1 MNHCQSPYHIDL
13 AGSLKALLA
22 PEFKPVCFTA
32 GLALL
37 ALGLWLL
44 AEALVVKDLPLLA
57 NALLG
62 CLLPGLG
69 LLYRGLFP
77 MDNALTLGY
86 LLIWMF
92 LAGIARSLEEPDT
105 LLTAH
110 MLVGCILFLLP
121 GLVLLRITTW
131 ETGEG
136 TYPGEDARRWDSV
149 SDDPPDP
156 PGNADPQQPRREPP
170 GHASESPRRTY
181 LRVLGLEGAPSPARI
196 RAAYRRE
203 IRLYHPDRV
212 AHLGPELLALAERKA
227 AEINLAYDYLLR
239 QRR

>member
-1 MNHCQSPYHIDL
+1 MNHCQSPYRIDL
-13 AGSLKALLA
+13 AGSLKALI
-22 PEFKPVCFTA
+22 PEFKPFCFTA
-32 GLALL
+32 GLGLVT
-37 ALGLWLL
+37 LGLWLL
-44 AEALVVKDLPLLA
+44 NKSWAVANLPLLA

-77 MDNALTLGY
+77 VDNALTLGY

-92 LAGIARSLEEPDT
+92 LAGLARSLEEPDT

-131 ETGEG
+131 ETGEE

-149 SDDPPDP
+149 PDDPPEP
-156 PGNADPQQPRREPP
+156 PGTAEPQQPHRESP
-170 GHASESPRRTY
+170 GHASGSVRRTH
-181 LRVLGLEGAPSPARI
+181 LRVLGLEGAPSPSRI

-212 AHLGPELLALAERKA
+212 ANLGPELLALAERKA
-227 AEINLAYDYLLR
+227 AEINMAYDYLLR